1 MSTSILDY
9 VFRVLGYEYLGRE
22 DLVQIKPQGDQQ
34 MLPGIAQARALETKA
49 AQKVS
54 NERQQM
60 SLSPAPDSKETARA
74 QGFTGDA
81 CSGCG
86 SMKMKRNGSC
96 MVCIECGTTTG
107 CS

>member
-9 VFRVLGYEYLGRE
+9 IFRLLGYEYLGRE
-22 DLVQIKPQGDQQ
+22 DLVQIKPESKQQ
-34 MLPGIAQARALETKA
+34 ILFQDDKT
-49 AQKVS
+49 VS
-54 NERQQM
+54 ANKDDVSEDAVKQSEM
-60 SLSPAPDSKETARA
+60 SLGVDSRQTARA

-81 CSGCG
+81 CSICG

-96 MVCIECGTTTG
+96 MLCIDCGTTTG